1 MTAWKG
7 ADVRRGEAR
16 AISRSA
22 SSTVSPGGGS
32 GDGCF
37 QSGTERIVP
46 WLVSVLAVA
55 TSSSLSAA
63 RAQALEPR
71 GRHDGVGV
79 DDHHVGRR
87 GLAERRV
94 HVRTKPRFCSR
105 RTYSTPSNPR
115 ANASISGSGEAS
127 SATTIRVP
135 GVVLAT
141 TLRRHSS
148 NSSRAP

>member
-1 MTAWKG
+1 M
-7 ADVRRGEAR
+7 
-16 AISRSA
+16 
-22 SSTVSPGGGS
+22 
-32 GDGCF
+32 
-37 QSGTERIVP
+37 P

-63 RAQALEPR
+63 A
-71 GRHDGVGV
+71 
-79 DDHHVGRR
+79 RR
-87 GLAERRV
+87 RSSHAGGTTVSELTITTSAGAVSRKAAFML
-94 HVRTKPRFCSR
+94 RTKPRFCSR

-115 ANASISGSGEAS
+115 ATASISGSGDAS